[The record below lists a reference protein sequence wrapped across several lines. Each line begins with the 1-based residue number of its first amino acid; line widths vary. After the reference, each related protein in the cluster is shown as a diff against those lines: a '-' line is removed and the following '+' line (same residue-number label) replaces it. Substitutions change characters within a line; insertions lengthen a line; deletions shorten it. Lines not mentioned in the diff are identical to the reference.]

1 MGPAMHFV
9 LKESFLLCKK
19 IPQIFSKYNRW
30 GGEPML
36 AQSIRQP
43 LQVRHW
49 PTIEP
54 RNET

>member
-1 MGPAMHFV
+1 MGPVMHFV